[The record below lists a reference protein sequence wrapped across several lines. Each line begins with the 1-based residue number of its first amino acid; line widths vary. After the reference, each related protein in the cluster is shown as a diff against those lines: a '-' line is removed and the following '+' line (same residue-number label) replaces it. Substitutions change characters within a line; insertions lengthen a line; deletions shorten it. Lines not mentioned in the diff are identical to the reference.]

1 MRQTAK
7 LKAALEQ
14 CRGLG
19 LLPGSNQ
26 DAIYDSL
33 DRAGYKWDA
42 DAGQWIERPGIDP
55 AFTQGSFDL
64 RLRVANGELDAV
76 VPRVTEI
83 LETVGFVV
91 VETSKPYPDDR
102 HGPAR
107 TSRVYIKVKL

>member
-7 LKAALEQ
+7 LKAALVL

-19 LLPGSNQ
+19 LLPGTDQESIYSN
-26 DAIYDSL
+26 L
-33 DRAGYKWDA
+33 DQAGYKWDS

-55 AFTQGSFDL
+55 NFRLGTFDL

-76 VPRVTEI
+76 LPKVQQV
-83 LETVGFVV
+83 LESVGFVLI
-91 VETSKPYPDDR
+91 ETSKPYPDDR
-102 HGPAR
+102 HGRAV